1 VYLAG
6 KMDAVT
12 STKEVHDYAG
22 TVPALVTKVM
32 TRYTPTSAPGLQDG
46 G

>member
-1 VYLAG
+1 MGHITRIHCAG
-6 KMDAVT
+6 DALPKPVT
-12 STKEVHDYAG
+12 TI
-22 TVPALVTKVM
+22 M